1 MIAHIVAF
9 LAMLNPFALFL
20 YLEPLRKDLSHQS
33 FRQVFIKAT
42 AISYAISLV
51 FLLTGD
57 FIFQQVFQIHF
68 EAFRVFGGI
77 IIFSLAYLF
86 IIKGQKAFIQTKAN
100 LDDLASEIALP
111 FMVGSGTIS
120 LAILLYRD
128 LGRVNGI
135 IALTITFA
143 LVYLVVLVLKGVR
156 DAIEKKKFRTAFD
169 KHMEILLRL
178 NGFFLGSIGIN
189 MVILGVE
196 NLFL

>member
-120 LAILLYRD
+120 
-128 LGRVNGI
+128 
-135 IALTITFA
+135 
-143 LVYLVVLVLKGVR
+143 
-156 DAIEKKKFRTAFD
+156 
-169 KHMEILLRL
+169 
-178 NGFFLGSIGIN
+178 
-189 MVILGVE
+189 
-196 NLFL
+196 